1 MKLFEADDLKILQNL
16 SLINPSIVFR
26 ESVIRVMKRNSSV
39 VAYYIWN
46 KPEKFMFGIYDV
58 KQFLS
63 IVEVM
68 GGQEVD
74 VNIKDS
80 HAVLKRNGKRSTYR
94 FMPID
99 GIKEAPDPEKLTM
112 PDDVVTISMEQ
123 NDIKELLRASTILNT
138 PDIKAEIRN
147 GKVILSTLDKDNKT
161 KSDFSLTYEVDT
173 GKFDQEHF
181 VSVENITML
190 PNAYRV
196 QFTNQ
201 GFARWIPKDL
211 DTLIYI
217 VAFQAE

>member
-1 MKLFEADDLKILQNL
+1 MKLFKAEDLKILQNL

-26 ESVIRVMKRNSSV
+26 EKVIGVMKRNSSV
-39 VAYYIWN
+39 VAYYIWD
-46 KPEKFMFGIYDV
+46 KPDPFMFGIYDV

-63 IVEVM
+63 IVEVL
-68 GGQEVD
+68 GGPEVD
-74 VNIKDS
+74 VDVKDS
-80 HAVLKRNGKRSTYR
+80 HAVLKNAGKRSTYR

-112 PDDVVTISMEQ
+112 PDEVVTISMEQ

-138 PDIKAEIRN
+138 PDIQAKVGG

-161 KSDFSLTYEVDT
+161 KSDFTLTYEAETLD
-173 GKFDQEHF
+173 FDQEHY
-181 VSVENITML
+181 VSVENVTML
-190 PNAYRV
+190 PGAYRV
-196 QFTNQ
+196 QFTKK
-201 GFARWIPKDL
+201 GFTRWIPKDL